1 MKKHQTIWICLTEAI
16 KTYINVKT
24 KGFSI
29 LCEVS
34 SQSKWALMV
43 KMFDKS
49 LDWWMILQ
57 VISEQKGS
65 EAPLV
70 STKTYILKSNT
81 MSHYQ
86 KAAL

>member
-1 MKKHQTIWICLTEAI
+1 
-16 KTYINVKT
+16 
-24 KGFSI
+24 
-29 LCEVS
+29 
-34 SQSKWALMV
+34 MV